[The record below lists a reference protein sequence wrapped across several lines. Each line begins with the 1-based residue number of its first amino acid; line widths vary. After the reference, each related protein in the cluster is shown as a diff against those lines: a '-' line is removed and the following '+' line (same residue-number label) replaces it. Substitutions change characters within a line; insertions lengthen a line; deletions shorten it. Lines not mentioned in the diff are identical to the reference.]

1 MATIGFDFGTSN
13 CAVGAMRSAQPELVS
28 LAEHGFYMP
37 SCLYSASRNT
47 IVNWLY
53 QHLPET
59 EQTSFANA
67 RQLALQKGQL
77 ALAEL
82 KLDGIDSNLSFGKSA
97 LLNYLD
103 DPEEGYYI
111 KSPKSFLGATGL
123 IRQQIDLF
131 EDIVAAMM
139 CHIKANAEQNLQQ
152 DIEQVVI
159 GKPVNFQ
166 GLKGEESNQ
175 QALNILTNAAKRVGF
190 KNVEFQF
197 EPVAAGV
204 EFEAGLS
211 SEKRVLVVDIGGGTS
226 DCSMLLMGPE
236 LINHEQRSQHIL
248 SHSGQRVGGNDFD
261 IQLALFGLMP
271 HLGMNSHLKSGKPLP
286 IKCFSDAVEINNIA
300 AQTRFYSAENGRML
314 AQLLRD
320 AEQKHLVERLLKVQQ
335 QKLSYQL
342 VNSAEQAKIDLSTS
356 ETTQVNLDF
365 LSQSLSALLER
376 DDILQANRRILDTIA
391 QLINEAINQAGCKP
405 DVVFVTGGTAKSP
418 VFNQFIK
425 QLCPPETELVVGD
438 YFGSVASGLTRWADK
453 VYR

>member
-13 CAVGAMRSAQPELVS
+13 CAVGIMRNAHPELVT

-37 SCLYSASRNT
+37 SSLYSASRNT

-53 QHLPET
+53 QNLPT
-59 EQTSFANA
+59 NEQSNFASA
-67 RQLALQKGQL
+67 RKLALQKGQM

-82 KLDGIDSNLSFGKSA
+82 KLDGLNSELSFGKSA
-97 LLNYLD
+97 LEHYLE

-123 IRQQIDLF
+123 VRQQIDLF

-139 CHIKANAEQNLQQ
+139 CHIKACAEQNLKE
-152 DIEQVVI
+152 DIDQLVI

-166 GLKGEESNQ
+166 GLKGDESNQ

-204 EFEAGLS
+204 EFEASLPT
-211 SEKRVLVVDIGGGTS
+211 EKRVLVVDIGGGTS

-236 LINHEQRSQHIL
+236 LINHEQRSEHIL

-271 HLGMNSHLKSGKPLP
+271 YLGMNGQLKTGKPLP
-286 IKCFSDAVEINNIA
+286 VKCFSDAVEINNIA
-300 AQTRFYSAENGRML
+300 AQTRFYSAENARML

-320 AEQKHLVERLLKVQQ
+320 AEQKSLLERLLKVQQ

-342 VNSAEQAKIDLSTS
+342 VNCAEQAKIELSA
-356 ETTQVNLDF
+356 VNSTLVDLDF
-365 LSQSLSALLER
+365 LSPSLMAQLER
-376 DDILQANRRILDTIA
+376 DNLLQANRRILDSIA
-391 QLINEAINQAGCKP
+391 QLINEAINQAGCEP
-405 DVVFVTGGTAKSP
+405 DIVFVTGGTAKSP
-418 VFNQFIK
+418 VFNQFIR
-425 QLCPPETELVVGD
+425 QLCPAGTELVVGD

-453 VYR
+453 IYR